1 MGFRMSNESKG
12 PEFSFGRIPYPV
24 RMAIEGLSNEVR
36 QAIVVLLGEKNR
48 LRFSE
53 LQELLGLTKPNLAFH
68 LNALMKSG
76 LVSHLFDEFPSD
88 EVHAY
93 YCLSEIGEGLLHAIE
108 ESFAPPLP
116 QQLVPERSHFPKL
129 TRLHEER
136 LLPSLVRLQ
145 RGVSVQ
151 RLRQTGY
158 GYVLRPTVSERH
170 FVSRKSRSMS
180 YVAGGKERMIYA

>member
-1 MGFRMSNESKG
+1 MPNGSKES
-12 PEFSFGRIPYPV
+12 ESFFSRIPYPV
-24 RMAIEGLSNEVR
+24 RSAIEGLSNEVR
-36 QAIVVLLGEKNR
+36 QAIVVLLGDKNR

-53 LQELLGLTKPNLAFH
+53 LQELLGLTKPDLAFH

-76 LVSHLFDEFPSD
+76 LVSHLFDEYPSD
-88 EVHAY
+88 EGHAY

-116 QQLVPERSHFPKL
+116 QQLVPKRSYFQKQ

-136 LLPSLVRLQ
+136 SLPSLERPQ

-151 RLRQTGY
+151 RLRHSCY
-158 GYVLRPTVSERH
+158 RYILRPTVAERH
-170 FVSRKSRSMS
+170 FVTRKSHALS
-180 YVAGGKERMIYA
+180 YVASAKERLMYA